1 MNKNMIRESLQK
13 PLLVSCGILQQEIQ
27 ALISHEDIRAEAVF
41 LSKYLHVDYR
51 KLHKA
56 LKASLR
62 KHDDRRPVVVY
73 GDVCLG
79 FNGEMK
85 ALMTEC
91 DVLKVNALNCI
102 DCLLGGQGKLL
113 EMDPDHRMFFLTPAF
128 LEFSESLV
136 SRSREENRLR
146 FKMLEGIIV
155 VDSLGDMARHWSRVE
170 HFSDQTGL
178 PVIEHLTVG
187 LTGLKTVIEEALQRT
202 CQ

>member
-1 MNKNMIRESLQK
+1 MIPESRQK
-13 PLLVSCGILQQEIQ
+13 PLLISCGILQPEIQ
-27 ALISHEDIRAEAVF
+27 ALISCEDIRAEAVF

-56 LKASLR
+56 LKASLH
-62 KHDDRRPVVVY
+62 KHDERRPVVVY

-85 ALMTEC
+85 ALMIEC
-91 DVLKVNALNCI
+91 DAVKVDALNCI

-128 LEFSESLV
+128 LAFSESIV
-136 SRSREENRLR
+136 SRSRQENRIR

-170 HFSDQTGL
+170 HFSEQTGL
-178 PVIEHLTVG
+178 PVIEHVTVG

-202 CQ
+202 HQ